1 MEHTASPWEVIPE
14 SIRFSEPYGYTI
26 DTKEGHITFIH
37 NDHKDQKANAR
48 LIAAAP
54 DLLETLK
61 SIQNDL
67 NSKYEWGM
75 WSIAR
80 IDFSANPKGE
90 LDPKT
95 RVIIES
101 VVKKAEGKE

>member
-1 MEHTASPWEVIPE
+1 MEHTAGPWEVVPE

-37 NDHKDQKANAR
+37 NDHGDQKANAR

-54 DLLETLK
+54 DLLEALK

-67 NSKYEWGM
+67 NSK
-75 WSIAR
+75 
-80 IDFSANPKGE
+80 